1 MILITIFSFILK
13 VQAVTS
19 TGKVYQTTTNIK
31 IQDILNNKV
40 TKINIKRNAYNTSTG
55 LIYQEPLICLINEK
69 YNISIRINSYD
80 SSLFTVHYYNNNNI
94 TKKIMITTMETKK
107 IKHLNGIFHKIDII
121 L

>member
-1 MILITIFSFILK
+1 MILITIFSFNLK

-55 LIYQEPLICLINEK
+55 IIYQEPLIYLINEK
-69 YNISIRINSYD
+69 YTIKTQNTQDMDNLIS
-80 SSLFTVHYYNNNNI
+80 TI
-94 TKKIMITTMETKK
+94 TKEQEKYKS
-107 IKHLNGIFHKIDII
+107 FF
-121 L
+121 